1 MQRSL
6 WLSRLN
12 LRVIFDLGVVLTAL
26 RSILNNKGRF
36 TAVEY
41 GIMACLIVV
50 YAEQMILKI

>member
-1 MQRSL
+1 MRRSF

-12 LRVIFDLGVVLTAL
+12 LPVIFDLGVVVTAL
-26 RSILNNKGRF
+26 RSILNNEGRF